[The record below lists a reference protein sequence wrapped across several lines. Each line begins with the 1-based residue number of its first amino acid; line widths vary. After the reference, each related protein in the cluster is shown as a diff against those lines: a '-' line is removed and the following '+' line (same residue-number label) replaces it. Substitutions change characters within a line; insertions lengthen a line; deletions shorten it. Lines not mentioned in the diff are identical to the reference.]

1 MLSALFGRKRAR
13 RDEDRVWMTRRAKM
27 RALLAQPGRLV
38 AHFPATRRDLQSL
51 ARQEGR
57 HVSVELAAGL
67 VEAPER
73 DAGLLVVVAERHP
86 LREHD
91 ERVVRW
97 ADASAGAIVFHVSLD
112 DEPLARFAAERVQGL
127 LARLGGSPDEA
138 LESRFLSRAIE
149 NAQAKVAKAATGDQ
163 PADSAEDWLRVNGGA
178 SA

>member
-1 MLSALFGRKRAR
+1 M
-13 RDEDRVWMTRRAKM
+13 WTTRRAKM

-51 ARQEGR
+51 ARQEGL

-73 DAGLLVVVAERHP
+73 NADLLVVVAERHP

-97 ADASAGAIVFHVSLD
+97 ADASAGAVVFHVSLE
-112 DEPLARFAAERVQGL
+112 DEPLVRFVDERVKGL

-138 LESRFLSRAIE
+138 LESRLLSRAVE
-149 NAQAKVAKAATGDQ
+149 NAQAKVAKGATGDR
-163 PADSAEDWLRVNGGA
+163 PADSAEDWLRVNGVA
-178 SA
+178 SV